1 MRSGHGLAPGS
12 VAMENVLVTTEVIAV
27 TLLTFILALVIEP
40 LLVMAV
46 LGLAKKA
53 AQRHASQPAPEPQI
67 AELRLLAAG
76 PKNSHQD

>member
-1 MRSGHGLAPGS
+1 
-12 VAMENVLVTTEVIAV
+12 MENILVTTEVIAV

-53 AQRHASQPAPEPQI
+53 AQRHASRPAPEPRV

>member
-1 MRSGHGLAPGS
+1 
-12 VAMENVLVTTEVIAV
+12 MESLLVTAEIVAV

-53 AQRHASQPAPEPQI
+53 AQHRPPQPAREPQV
-67 AELRLLAAG
+67 AELRLLATG
-76 PKNSHQD
+76 PKNSSQD

>member
-1 MRSGHGLAPGS
+1 
-12 VAMENVLVTTEVIAV
+12 MENVLVTGEVIAV

-46 LGLAKKA
+46 LALAKRA
-53 AQRHASQPAPEPQI
+53 AQSRPVQPAAEPRV

-76 PKNSHQD
+76 PKNSSQE